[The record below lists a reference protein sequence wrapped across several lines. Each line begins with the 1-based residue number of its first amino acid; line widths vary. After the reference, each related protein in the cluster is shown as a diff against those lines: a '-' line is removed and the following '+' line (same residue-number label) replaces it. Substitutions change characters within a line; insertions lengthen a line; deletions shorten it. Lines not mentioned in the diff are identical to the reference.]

1 MRFKLFL
8 VLVWVPGLLKA
19 QFAVFTTDTMFHSE
33 QDQMNSEWVIAGQHL
48 TYGSPPIKV
57 KTDDLLDT
65 MYFRTDAKRN
75 WDTIICQISQAQ
87 TYKFVYNDCCGG
99 FYIADSNGHFIQA
112 RTIFK
117 TSASKQWQIGK
128 LGDDGILLAPGEKV
142 SDTLN
147 ITCHS
152 ALMPNIFNVSFSEI
166 KTQTDTTN
174 FIDNTCIKMGNDY
187 NYNYTYTSTKTY
199 CNFLYMPLSNAPA
212 SIVIDRKKGIVMIV
226 NGNE

>member
-8 VLVWVPGLLKA
+8 VLVLVPGLLKA

-33 QDQMNSEWVIAGQHL
+33 QDQLNSEWVIAGQHL
-48 TYGSPPIKV
+48 TYGSPPIRV

-99 FYIADSNGHFIQA
+99 FYIADSNGHFFNPRMIFTVKNA
-112 RTIFK
+112 RKKDRF
-117 TSASKQWQIGK
+117 IGK
-128 LGDDGILLAPGEKV
+128 LGDDGVLIEAGENR
-142 SDTLN
+142 SDTLQ

-152 ALMPNIFNVSFSEI
+152 VLLPNIFNLSFQKITPSS
-166 KTQTDTTN
+166 DTTLALEN
-174 FIDNTCIKMGNDY
+174 ACVKNKVDI
-187 NYNYTYTSTKTY
+187 NYEYTYIIEKLY
-199 CNFLYMPLSNAPA
+199 PQFLYMPLSNDCM
-212 SIVIDRKKGIVMIV
+212 SITIDTKKKRFYFK
-226 NGNE
+226 

>member
-1 MRFKLFL
+1 MKI
-8 VLVWVPGLLKA
+8 VLLSILMLPLLLSG
-19 QFAVFTTDTMFHSE
+19 QYAVFTTDTTHLQGNE
-33 QDQMNSEWVIAGQHL
+33 PGSEWIIGGQLL

-75 WDTIICQISQAQ
+75 WDTIICQICQAK
-87 TYKFVYNDCCGG
+87 TYKFIYNDCCGG

-112 RTIFK
+112 RTIFN